1 MYETYYEILVR
12 MRDEYFTLEKT
23 SRKNLLLSRMATFAN
38 ACGKDLVEFI
48 LEAVP
53 KAEVGECQC
62 LSEKQKA
69 ESEAIEK
76 AKAAKKAEA
85 KAKTTLLLQ
94 RPFVKATV
102 NVNKVA
108 VYECPHCDFT
118 TDSPKALSGHMKRH
132 SGKYQVAAG

>member
-1 MYETYYEILVR
+1 

-23 SRKNLLLSRMATFAN
+23 SRKNLFLARMATFAN
-38 ACGKDLVEFI
+38 ACGKDLIEFVM
-48 LEAVP
+48 EAAP
-53 KAEVGECQC
+53 KAEVTDCQR

-69 ESEAIEK
+69 ENEAAKK
-76 AKAAKKAEA
+76 AKAAEKAEA

-102 NVNKVA
+102 NTKKA
-108 VYECPHCDFT
+108 ALYQCPHCDFT

-132 SGKYQVAAG
+132 SGKYRSERERTAY